1 MTNQIELYLT
11 IITDFTKQL
20 KDCIVDS
27 GMCQDDT
34 STAEDIIASINE
46 YIGAIRKSLEDIE
59 DNREPKELSEPD
71 PYEQE

>member
-1 MTNQIELYLT
+1 MNSSVELYLT
-11 IITDFTKQL
+11 IIVDFTKQL

-34 STAEDIIASINE
+34 SKAKDIIASIDE
-46 YIGAIRKSLEDIE
+46 YVGAIRKSLEDE
-59 DNREPKELSEPD
+59 KEPKELLEPD